1 MNVFEL
7 FATLKLDTS
16 DYDKGLNNAEKNTKS
31 VKDALSSA
39 GKTFASIGAGIGV
52 AGGALFAFANNSAQS
67 ADEIDK
73 MSQKLGLSAQAYQ
86 EWDYVM
92 QLCGTDINS
101 MTAGMKTLVN
111 KFEDAKSGSE
121 SSAKMFEQLG
131 LSMEDIQ
138 DLSQEDLFA
147 LVISSLQNME
157 DNTERAALANDL
169 LGRSSSELRPLL
181 NQTSEATQEQIQAL
195 HDMGGVMSDD
205 AVKNGAAFQDS
216 LTSLKS
222 AFGGVTNSLAAEL
235 IPNITSMADKITEF
249 ISSGG
254 LQTFLDTMEKLLPVI
269 AGVTGAIIAYK
280 GAMAISGLI
289 TALTAA
295 TEGQTLAQAALNLVM
310 NANPFVLVATV
321 VLGLVAA
328 IGTLWATNEDFRNKV
343 IEIWTAI
350 KDFFAGVFGDWK
362 DLIESLPQIFSEVW
376 DSVKKTA
383 TEVWEAIS
391 KFISG
396 IFEGIKKAAG
406 VVRDFIGT
414 AFTNAKQKAVNGW
427 NDAKSKFD
435 EKWNEVKSAFAT
447 VESWFSGTFTEAK
460 NKASGAWSDIKSK
473 FDTHWGNIKSAFSTG
488 ATWFKTNFTTF
499 KNNAVSAWSDIKSK
513 FSTIFGNIKDAFN
526 IGDALNW
533 GRDLIDNF
541 INGIKQ
547 KAQALK
553 DELKGVADKVKS
565 FLGFSEPEEG
575 PLSNF
580 HTYAPDMMDLFA
592 KGIRDNTDVVTN
604 QIEKSFDF
612 SDSISSANAGASAS
626 TFNAGGVTINVYAKD
641 GQSAKAIAD
650 EIDYRIAKSVEAK
663 KAVWGMS

>member
-31 VKDALSSA
+31 VKDALSTA

-52 AGGALFAFANNSAQS
+52 AGGALFAFANDSAKS

-73 MSQKLGLSAQAYQ
+73 MSQKVGMSAKAYQ
-86 EWDYVM
+86 EWDYV
-92 QLCGTDINS
+92 LKI
-101 MTAGMKTLVN
+101 
-111 KFEDAKSGSE
+111 SGSE
-121 SSAKMFEQLG
+121 MSSMTTGLKTLTNKFDDAKNGSSGAIETFERLG

-138 DLSQEDLFA
+138 DLSREDLFGA
-147 LVISSLQNME
+147 VITQFQSME
-157 DNTERAALANDL
+157 DSADRAALANDL
-169 LGRSSSELRPLL
+169 FGRSGQELAPLF
-181 NQTSEATQEQIQAL
+181 NTTAEETQNLIQQIN
-195 HDMGGVMSDD
+195 DMGGIMSDD
-205 AVKNGAAFQDS
+205 AVKNGAKFQDS
-216 LTSLKS
+216 LTALKS
-222 AFGGVTNSLAAEL
+222 AFGGVTNGLAGEF
-235 IPNITSMADKITEF
+235 IPSITALADKFTEF

-435 EKWNEVKSAFAT
+435 QKWNDVKSAFAT
-447 VESWFSGTFTEAK
+447 VESWFSDTFTEAK

-473 FDTHWGNIKSAFSTG
+473 FDTHWSNVKSAFSTG

-526 IGDALNW
+526 IGDAINW
-533 GRDLIDNF
+533 GRDLIANF

-580 HTYAPDMMDLFA
+580 HTYAPDMMELFA
-592 KGIRDNTDVVTN
+592 KGIRDNTNVVTN

-626 TFNAGGVTINVYAKD
+626 TFNAGGVTINMYAKD